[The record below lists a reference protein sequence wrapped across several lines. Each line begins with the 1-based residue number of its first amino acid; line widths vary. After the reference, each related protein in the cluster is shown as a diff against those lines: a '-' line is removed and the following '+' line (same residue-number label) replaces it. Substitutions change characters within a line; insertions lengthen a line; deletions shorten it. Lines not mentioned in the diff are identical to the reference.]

1 MPAAMLLQSAR
12 SLAFAVV
19 AVLAALAPAAAQD
32 ASKPDPDAAAQLVTI
47 SAGNGMS
54 LSIRS
59 QQPTVSQLTGGVVLG
74 YEKVKIAAD
83 AMDFVQSV
91 FPGTATAILDEGRMN
106 PGAKGPTPDRVLLD
120 TRETQLPRIG
130 FHGTLTPASAH
141 ILRLPPDPALPKT
154 ARYRVLLTSL
164 GDFSGSLLSHGD
176 WFPFEGWADHAD
188 VDLSAEVGDR
198 GLGEWTIRTITLYG
212 AEQPK
217 RKAMLRRL
225 NPPTLGPEPEA
236 QSSVDRAKNAA
247 AEVRSSTIVISF
259 LENGDSD
266 IHFGGD
272 TEGNLIGDLLPPAK
286 NNFKPAK

>member
-1 MPAAMLLQSAR
+1 MLLHSAR
-12 SLAFAVV
+12 SLCFS
-19 AVLAALAPAAAQD
+19 LAALATLASASAQD
-32 ASKPDPDAAAQLVTI
+32 AKPDTDTAAQLVTI

-74 YEKVKIAAD
+74 YEKIKVAAD
-83 AMDFVQSV
+83 AMDFSQSL
-91 FPGTATAILDEGRMN
+91 FPGTSASVLDEGRMN
-106 PGAKGPTPDRVLLD
+106 PGPKGPTPDRVLFD

-141 ILRLPPDPALPKT
+141 IRRLPSDPALPKT
-154 ARYRVLLTSL
+154 ARYSVLLTAL

-176 WFPFEGWADHAD
+176 WYPFEGWADHAD
-188 VDLSAEVGDR
+188 VDLSAQVGEH

-225 NPPTLGPEPEA
+225 NPPTLGPEPENP
-236 QSSVDRAKNAA
+236 SSAERAKNAA
-247 AEVRSSTIVISF
+247 AEVRSSTIIITF
-259 LENGDSD
+259 LENGDAD
-266 IHFGGD
+266 IRFGGD
-272 TEGNLIGDLLPPAK
+272 TEGNLIGDLMPPAK
-286 NNFKPAK
+286 ATNFKPQK